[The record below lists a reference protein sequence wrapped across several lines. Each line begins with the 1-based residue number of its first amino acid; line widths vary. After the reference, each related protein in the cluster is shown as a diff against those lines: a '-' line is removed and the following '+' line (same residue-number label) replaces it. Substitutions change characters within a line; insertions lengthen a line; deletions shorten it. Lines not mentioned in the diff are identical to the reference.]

1 MCIKLLHLSEV
12 TRKLSCLVIWF
23 WGFFFTSL
31 SDNFSLSVV
40 ISNYNINPLCISYSC
55 GCCFKLN
62 QKRTINMFSFCE
74 TNACLG
80 VTLCKN
86 QLLDRFDYYIMI
98 VLHLWLSA
106 NCFVM
111 LLFILQ
117 LENNFFFL
125 LFLQNNIPNKVDIK
139 VSRERI
145 LEDSYRAIMSLK
157 RTDVLKAR

>member
-1 MCIKLLHLSEV
+1 MKKLNKNFKQICKHVHKTTAFVRSNKKALLLSPLILGV
-12 TRKLSCLVIWF
+12 
-23 WGFFFTSL
+23 FFSTSL

-40 ISNYNINPLCISYSC
+40 ISNYNINPPCISYSC
-55 GCCFKLN
+55 GCSFKLN

-86 QLLDRFDYYIMI
+86 QLLDSLDYYIII

-106 NCFVM
+106 NCFVL

-117 LENNFFFL
+117 LENNFSFSFI
-125 LFLQNNIPNKVDIK
+125 FT
-139 VSRERI
+139 E
-145 LEDSYRAIMSLK
+145 
-157 RTDVLKAR
+157 

>member
-1 MCIKLLHLSEV
+1 MKKLNKNFKQICKHVHKTTAFVRSNKKALLLSP
-12 TRKLSCLVIWF
+12 LILG
-23 WGFFFTSL
+23 GFFSTSL

-55 GCCFKLN
+55 GCSFKLN

-86 QLLDRFDYYIMI
+86 QLLDSLDYYIII

-106 NCFVM
+106 NCFVL

-117 LENNFFFL
+117 LENNFSFSFI
-125 LFLQNNIPNKVDIK
+125 FT
-139 VSRERI
+139 E
-145 LEDSYRAIMSLK
+145 
-157 RTDVLKAR
+157 

>member
-1 MCIKLLHLSEV
+1 MCIKLLHMSEV

-23 WGFFFTSL
+23 WVFFFTSL

-55 GCCFKLN
+55 GCSFN

-86 QLLDRFDYYIMI
+86 QLLDSLDYYIII
-98 VLHLWLSA
+98 VLIHLWLSA

-117 LENNFFFL
+117 LENNFSFSFI
-125 LFLQNNIPNKVDIK
+125 FA
-139 VSRERI
+139 E
-145 LEDSYRAIMSLK
+145 
-157 RTDVLKAR
+157 

>member
-1 MCIKLLHLSEV
+1 MKKLNKNFKQICKHVHKTTAFVRSNKKAL
-12 TRKLSCLVIWF
+12 CLVLWF
-23 WGFFFTSL
+23 WVFFPTSL

-40 ISNYNINPLCISYSC
+40 ISNYNINPPCISYSC
-55 GCCFKLN
+55 GCSFKLN

-80 VTLCKN
+80 MTLCKN
-86 QLLDRFDYYIMI
+86 QLLDSLDYYIMI

-117 LENNFFFL
+117 LENNFSFSFI
-125 LFLQNNIPNKVDIK
+125 FT
-139 VSRERI
+139 E
-145 LEDSYRAIMSLK
+145 
-157 RTDVLKAR
+157 

>member
-12 TRKLSCLVIWF
+12 TRKLSCIVLWF

-40 ISNYNINPLCISYSC
+40 ISNYNINPPCISYSC
-55 GCCFKLN
+55 GCSFKLN

-86 QLLDRFDYYIMI
+86 QLLDSLDYYII
-98 VLHLWLSA
+98 LVLHLWLSA

-117 LENNFFFL
+117 LENNFSFSFI
-125 LFLQNNIPNKVDIK
+125 FT
-139 VSRERI
+139 E
-145 LEDSYRAIMSLK
+145 
-157 RTDVLKAR
+157 